1 MINRA
6 ARPGILLHRGRFRPL
21 DRLKGPVIGE
31 SGGEDFGLEELIVG
45 IGKRSGNENVKARED
60 GENNRRSAEKVA
72 RRSLFHTG
80 SSFTHHLA
88 KAANHKREAVSDAGT
103 RIDRHI
109 HFSLDFIVRPYAGK
123 PSLCLRRPSEEL
135 GVNLTFPRPAF

>member
-6 ARPGILLHRGRFRPL
+6 ERPGFLLHRRKFRPL

-31 SGGEDFGLEELIVG
+31 TGGFGLEELIAG
-45 IGKRSGNENVKARED
+45 TGKRSGDENVKARED

-88 KAANHKREAVSDAGT
+88 KTANHKRGAVSDAGT

-109 HFSLDFIVRPYAGK
+109 HFSLDFIVRPYASK
-123 PSLCLRRPSEEL
+123 PSL
-135 GVNLTFPRPAF
+135 

>member
-1 MINRA
+1 
-6 ARPGILLHRGRFRPL
+6 L

-31 SGGEDFGLEELIVG
+31 SGSEDSGLEEVTVG
-45 IGKRSGNENVKARED
+45 IGKRSGDENVKARED

-88 KAANHKREAVSDAGT
+88 KTANHKREAVADAGT
-103 RIDRHI
+103 RIDTYT
-109 HFSLDFIVRPYAGK
+109 FSLDFIVRPYAGK
-123 PSLCLRRPSEEL
+123 PSLCLNS
-135 GVNLTFPRPAF
+135 A